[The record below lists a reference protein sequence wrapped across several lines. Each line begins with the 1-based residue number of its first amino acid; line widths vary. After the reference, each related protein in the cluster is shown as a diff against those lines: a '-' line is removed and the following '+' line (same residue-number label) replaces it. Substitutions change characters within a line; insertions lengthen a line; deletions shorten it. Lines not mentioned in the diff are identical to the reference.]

1 MKKPTALVL
10 LLALGSPNGALLA
23 QRGENVATTAPTTN
37 VSRFQ
42 DPAAERSVAAGD
54 DELSEEEA
62 PDELPENLEE
72 MLFLRERPDALGA
85 AAREY
90 QNARLEELL
99 ADRERLVEVRR
110 EEAIRLLEE
119 FIAEEPETALEMPDA
134 LLRLA
139 ELLWEKARVDYL
151 RAFAAWQEVP
161 EANRGPEPTP
171 IYARPL
177 ELYDRILTQHR
188 GYDRYDFV
196 LYMKAYALVERG
208 DADGALALYRRILD
222 EFPQS
227 RFVPDAHFA
236 HAESRFG
243 SVDYAGALPEYEAV
257 MRHRESELYDIS
269 LFKSAWCLWRMGQ
282 TDQAAVRFRQVLDL
296 GRGRERLSSAQRRRL
311 RELQDE
317 ALDYLIQVF
326 IEDENNTARD
336 VFAFLE
342 EIGGTRYGR
351 RVLVRLSDTFM
362 GQSRYE
368 RAVEAYELLLEMD
381 PTAREAPQWQRQI
394 VTSWAALDDSEK
406 TFASL
411 EKLASTYGPGSTWAT
426 QQSDPERASREW
438 ARIERLVRRQAM
450 RTHEIG
456 QREQQRRKLE
466 EAAQLYGIYLQYFAD
481 SPEFASNAYTIE
493 FYRGEIFFHRL
504 ERYAEAGE
512 AYLSAARRNPQ
523 GEFTKDAL
531 YNAIGAFERVREQQ
545 LEGCGTAPTA
555 TGGGSRQ
562 RRGGRGATEGAPTP
576 AAQGAQAGAQANG
589 APATN
594 AAGTTAAAATGGATA
609 NAEATPPAE
618 EDPCSGETA
627 NDRKFGEAISLYVE
641 LFPDDPDL
649 PEILFRQGRLYYDRG
664 VYDPAVRLFGQ
675 LLERFP
681 RSDYASPAGE
691 LILDSFNRAAD
702 YANIETW
709 ARRLKSAP
717 AFSSAESQARLDT
730 LIVQSMFKIGE
741 QLAERGEHA
750 AAADAYL
757 RAAEEFPREAR
768 AKQALYNA
776 GLERQRAGD
785 LPGAAQ
791 AYELLIERHPGSTEG
806 ATGAWAAAQ
815 MFESIAQF
823 GDAARFYEAYGRR
836 FPEGEKAHEAT
847 YNAVLLRMTAGDW
860 DEAVS
865 VGRYYL
871 ERYPRHEQAD
881 DVYFFIGRAQEGD
894 EDWDDAATTYRE
906 YIRRSRNN
914 DRKVEAQTRL
924 AQVLEQAGNRRGAD
938 EALEDAVRTARRQR
952 RGLQDGLYFAAQAR
966 YLQGDR
972 VLAEYE
978 QIAIAGPSE
987 GLRQRLQR
995 KSELL
1000 QRAALIYADVVEF
1013 GVAEWVTASL
1023 YQIGRSYELFAEAMR
1038 AFELPEGLSEEEQ
1051 QVYLDQLAMFII
1063 PMEERALEAY
1073 EGGYAKALELR
1084 IYNRWTAR
1092 LLESLQRLN
1101 DVQYPPLRESGGAV
1115 VEASPLPMPA
1125 PLDGLRRE
1133 DPTAGG
1139 EADEAEGEASEE
1151 ESE

>member
-1 MKKPTALVL
+1 MKRATSLLL
-10 LLALGSPNGALLA
+10 LLALASPGAA
-23 QRGENVATTAPTTN
+23 QRGERVSTSAPSTN

-42 DPAAERSVAAGD
+42 DPAQERSVASAD
-54 DELSEEEA
+54 DAALDEEEA
-62 PDELPENLEE
+62 ADELPENVEE
-72 MLFLRERPDALGA
+72 LLFLRERPDSLGD

-90 QNARLEELL
+90 QNARLDELL

-110 EEAIRLLEE
+110 DEAIRLLEE
-119 FIAEEPETALEMPDA
+119 FIGEEPEDAVEMPDA

-139 ELLWEKARVDYL
+139 ELLWEKARIDYL
-151 RAFAAWQEVP
+151 RTFAAWQEVP

-171 IYARPL
+171 QYRRPL
-177 ELYDRILTQHR
+177 ELYDRILTNHR

-208 DADGALALYRRILD
+208 DADGALALYRRILA

-236 HAESRFG
+236 LAESRFG
-243 SVDYAGALPEYEAV
+243 AVDYAGALPEFEAV
-257 MRHRESELYDIS
+257 MQHRESELYDIS

-296 GRGRERLSSAQRRRL
+296 GRGRERLSAAQRRRL

-326 IEDENNTARD
+326 IEDESNTARD

-406 TFASL
+406 TFAAL
-411 EKLASTYGPGSTWAT
+411 ETLAANYGPSSTWAT
-426 QQSDPERASREW
+426 QQSDPERAGREW

-466 EAAQLYGIYLQYFAD
+466 EAVRLYGIYLQHFSD
-481 SPEFASNAYTIE
+481 SEQAYAIE

-545 LEGCGTAPTA
+545 LEGCGSAPTA
-555 TGGGSRQ
+555 TGGGARQ
-562 RRGGRGATEGAPTP
+562 RRRGQAATTPPATTPATPATAAATTQPAGATEGATP
-576 AAQGAQAGAQANG
+576 EG
-589 APATN
+589 
-594 AAGTTAAAATGGATA
+594 AAAA
-609 NAEATPPAE
+609 PA

-627 NDRKFGEAISLYVE
+627 NDRKFGEAIALYVE

-681 RSDYASPAGE
+681 ESEYASPAGE

-730 LIVQSMFKIGE
+730 LIVQSMFKVGE

-791 AYELLIERHPGSTEG
+791 AYELLIERHPGSSEG

-847 YNAVLLRMTAGDW
+847 YNAVLLRLTAGDW

-871 ERYPRHEQAD
+871 ERYPRHENAD

-894 EDWDDAATTYRE
+894 ESWNDAAATYRE

-914 DRKVEAQTRL
+914 DRKIEAQTRL
-924 AQVLEQAGNRRGAD
+924 AQVLTSAGNERAAN
-938 EALEDAVRTARRQR
+938 EALEDAVRTARRAR
-952 RGLQDGLYFAAQAR
+952 RGLRDGLYFAAQAR

-978 QIAIAGPSE
+978 QIQIAGPSE

-1038 AFELPEGLSEEEQ
+1038 EFELPEGLSEEEQ
-1051 QVYLDQLAMFII
+1051 QVYMDQLAMFII

-1073 EGGYAKALELR
+1073 EGGYNKALELR

-1092 LLESLQRLN
+1092 LLEALQRLN
-1101 DVQYPPLRESGGAV
+1101 DVQYPPMRESGGAV

-1125 PLDGLRRE
+1125 PLDGLRRA
-1133 DPTAGG
+1133 DPT
-1139 EADEAEGEASEE
+1139 ETTEEAEAEE
-1151 ESE
+1151 

>member
-1 MKKPTALVL
+1 MRTR
-10 LLALGSPNGALLA
+10 ALLA
-23 QRGENVATTAPTTN
+23 ALLLGAVLLGVPALAQERVSTSAPSTN

-42 DPAAERSVAAGD
+42 DPAEERSIASSD
-54 DELSEEEA
+54 DDDLGEEQA
-62 PDELPENLEE
+62 DELPENVEE
-72 MLFLRERPDALGA
+72 LLFLRERPDALGD

-90 QNARLEELL
+90 QNARLEQLL

-110 EEAIRLLEE
+110 DEAIRLLEE
-119 FIAEEPETALEMPDA
+119 FIAEEPETAAEMPDA

-139 ELLWEKARVDYL
+139 ELVWEKARIDYL

-171 IYARPL
+171 QYRRPL
-177 ELYDRILTQHR
+177 ELYDRILANHR

-208 DADGALALYRRILD
+208 DGEGALTLYRQILS

-236 HAESRFG
+236 LAESRFG
-243 SVDYAGALPEYEAV
+243 AVDYAGALPEFEAV
-257 MRHRESELYDIS
+257 MQHRESELYDIS

-296 GRGRERLSSAQRRRL
+296 GRGRERLSAAQRRRL

-326 IEDENNTARD
+326 IEDETNTARD

-406 TFASL
+406 TFAAL
-411 EKLASTYGPGSTWAT
+411 ETLAATYGPTSTWAT
-426 QQSDPERASREW
+426 QQSDPERATREW

-466 EAAQLYGIYLQYFAD
+466 EAVRLYGIYLQHFSD
-481 SPEFASNAYTIE
+481 SEHAYNVE

-545 LEGCGTAPTA
+545 LEGCGSAPTA
-555 TGGGSRQ
+555 AGGGARQ
-562 RRGGRGATEGAPTP
+562 RRRGQAATPTP
-576 AAQGAQAGAQANG
+576 ASNPTPAPDA
-589 APATN
+589 APA
-594 AAGTTAAAATGGATA
+594 AMPEGEAAA
-609 NAEATPPAE
+609 PA
-618 EDPCSGETA
+618 EDPCSGETS
-627 NDRKFGEAISLYVE
+627 NDRKFGEAIALYVE

-681 RSDYASPAGE
+681 ESQYASPAGE

-730 LIVQSMFKIGE
+730 LIVQSMFKVGE

-791 AYELLIERHPGSTEG
+791 AYELLIERHPGTAEG

-823 GDAARFYEAYGRR
+823 GDAARFYESYGRR

-871 ERYPRHEQAD
+871 ERYPRHENAD

-894 EDWDDAATTYRE
+894 ESWNDAAATYRE

-924 AQVLEQAGNRRGAD
+924 AQVLTRAGNERAAN
-938 EALEDAVRTARRQR
+938 EALEDAVRTARRAR
-952 RGLQDGLYFAAQAR
+952 RGLRDGLYFAAQAR

-978 QIAIAGPSE
+978 QIQIAGPSE

-1038 AFELPEGLSEEEQ
+1038 EFELPEGLTEEEQ
-1051 QVYLDQLAMFII
+1051 QAYMDQLAMFII

-1073 EGGYAKALELR
+1073 EGGYNKAIELR

-1101 DVQYPPLRESGGAV
+1101 DVQYPPMRESGGAV
-1115 VEASPLPMPA
+1115 VEAPPLPMPA
-1125 PLDGLRRE
+1125 PLDGLRRA
-1133 DPTAGG
+1133 DPTESTEGG
-1139 EADEAEGEASEE
+1139 EATEDEE
-1151 ESE
+1151 